1 MKVYIGC
8 FGSGLGHATRMLEI
22 AAELRKKKAAVEFS
36 SSGEV
41 ASLIEDRGYRC
52 NRLSLADVRYSES
65 GAFQVKETLL
75 ASPSILAHTYEQLGS
90 ELANISHF
98 GPDVVLSDS
107 ALPTVI
113 AGKIL
118 GLPTYTVLN
127 QLNLTSS
134 HGDRRVLPR
143 LLSVGT
149 SASMGKL
156 WELSDE
162 VLLPDL
168 PPPYTISEKNLW
180 GSNVGKTRYVG
191 FLTPSVRSAP
201 DPAAQQ
207 FIADGRPRVFWQVS
221 GPPRTRTGFLKVALE
236 LSAALSDR
244 YAFVVTGGDPG
255 GNPEP
260 RRLGG
265 GWFYEWCGIADVYF
279 DSCDVVVSRAGHGT
293 VGQAI
298 MASKPSLLVPIP
310 KQPEQEGNAEKAG
323 KLGVSEVIRQ
333 GELSARSLRESL
345 DSLTGEDYYA
355 RSKSLGDIA
364 RSFDAKKAIVDTV
377 EAAASGVRPGPR

>member
-168 PPPYTISEKNLW
+168 PPPYTISERNLW
-180 GSNVGKTRYVG
+180 GTGVGRTRYVG
-191 FLTPSVRSAP
+191 FLQMSNVGQPDTAAVEFSAAP
-201 DPAAQQ
+201 
-207 FIADGRPRVFWQVS
+207 RPRVFWQVS
-221 GPPRTRTGFLKVALE
+221 GPPKTRPGFLKRALE
-236 LSAALSDR
+236 CAQALSEQ
-244 YAFVVTGGDPG
+244 YTFVVSA
-255 GNPEP
+255 GNPTGSRVP
-260 RRLGG
+260 SRIPG
-265 GWFYEWCGIADVYF
+265 GWFYEWCEIADFYF
-279 DSCDVVVSRAGHGT
+279 RACDVVISRAGHGT
-293 VGQAI
+293 IGQAI
-298 MASKPSLLVPIP
+298 MNAKPSLIVPIP
-310 KQPEQEGNAEKAG
+310 KQSEQEGNALKAVR
-323 KLGVSEVIRQ
+323 LGVSLRLSQ
-333 GELSARSLRESL
+333 NELNPSSVRAAIGTLLEPGLVARSEKLGAWASK
-345 DSLTGEDYYA
+345 YNA
-355 RSKSLGDIA
+355 RDE
-364 RSFDAKKAIVDTV
+364 IVRV
-377 EAAASGVRPGPR
+377 IEAAACRQGRPR